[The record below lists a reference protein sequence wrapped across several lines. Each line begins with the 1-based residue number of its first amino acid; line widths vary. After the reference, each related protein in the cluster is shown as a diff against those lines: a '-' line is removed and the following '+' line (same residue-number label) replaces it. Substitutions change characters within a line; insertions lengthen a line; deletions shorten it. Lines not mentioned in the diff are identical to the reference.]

1 MLMKIKLYFF
11 KTFFLLIVLL
21 SSLFSFGCT
30 QKETHIEGF
39 LKYVYSFEYKSNSD
53 FFEEINSSKDFQ
65 ELSILLDEKYEYME
79 TFCTKECIDRLKSNR
94 QPISL
99 WQFLNDNN
107 LDMNVNDI
115 TIKKKSDTSF
125 DFSVNVDIR
134 KNNEIIYSSVQKGQ
148 IILDK
153 YKKIDNVYF
162 QNLNNIF
169 EIN

>member
-1 MLMKIKLYFF
+1 MISKKICY
-11 KTFFLLIVLL
+11 I
-21 SSLFSFGCT
+21 
-30 QKETHIEGF
+30 
-39 LKYVYSFEYKSNSD
+39 
-53 FFEEINSSKDFQ
+53 
-65 ELSILLDEKYEYME
+65 
-79 TFCTKECIDRLKSNR
+79 
-94 QPISL
+94 
-99 WQFLNDNN
+99 
-107 LDMNVNDI
+107 
-115 TIKKKSDTSF
+115 SF

>member
-1 MLMKIKLYFF
+1 MKIKLNFF

-21 SSLFSFGCT
+21 SFLFSFGCT
-30 QKETHIEGF
+30 QKETPIEGF

-107 LDMNVNDI
+107 LDRRLSYI
-115 TIKKKSDTSF
+115 TKQLGASEYENSYD
-125 DFSVNVDIR
+125 SV
-134 KNNEIIYSSVQKGQ
+134 
-148 IILDK
+148 
-153 YKKIDNVYF
+153 KIFFY
-162 QNLNNIF
+162 Q
-169 EIN
+169 E

>member
-1 MLMKIKLYFF
+1 
-11 KTFFLLIVLL
+11 
-21 SSLFSFGCT
+21 
-30 QKETHIEGF
+30 
-39 LKYVYSFEYKSNSD
+39 
-53 FFEEINSSKDFQ
+53 
-65 ELSILLDEKYEYME
+65 
-79 TFCTKECIDRLKSNR
+79 
-94 QPISL
+94 
-99 WQFLNDNN
+99 
-107 LDMNVNDI
+107 MNVNGI

-148 IILDK
+148 IILDE

>member
-1 MLMKIKLYFF
+1 MFAR
-11 KTFFLLIVLL
+11 LIIEYRLFQL
-21 SSLFSFGCT
+21 S
-30 QKETHIEGF
+30 
-39 LKYVYSFEYKSNSD
+39 KSG
-53 FFEEINSSKDFQ
+53 
-65 ELSILLDEKYEYME
+65 
-79 TFCTKECIDRLKSNR
+79 NR
-94 QPISL
+94 EPISL

-115 TIKKKSDTSF
+115 IIKKKSDISF

-148 IILDK
+148 IILDE

>member
-1 MLMKIKLYFF
+1 M
-11 KTFFLLIVLL
+11 
-21 SSLFSFGCT
+21 
-30 QKETHIEGF
+30 
-39 LKYVYSFEYKSNSD
+39 YSFEYKSNSD

-134 KNNEIIYSSVQKGQ
+134 KNNEIIY
-148 IILDK
+148 
-153 YKKIDNVYF
+153 
-162 QNLNNIF
+162 
-169 EIN
+169 

>member
-1 MLMKIKLYFF
+1 
-11 KTFFLLIVLL
+11 
-21 SSLFSFGCT
+21 
-30 QKETHIEGF
+30 
-39 LKYVYSFEYKSNSD
+39 
-53 FFEEINSSKDFQ
+53 
-65 ELSILLDEKYEYME
+65 
-79 TFCTKECIDRLKSNR
+79 
-94 QPISL
+94 
-99 WQFLNDNN
+99 
-107 LDMNVNDI
+107 MNVNDI

-148 IILDK
+148 IILDE